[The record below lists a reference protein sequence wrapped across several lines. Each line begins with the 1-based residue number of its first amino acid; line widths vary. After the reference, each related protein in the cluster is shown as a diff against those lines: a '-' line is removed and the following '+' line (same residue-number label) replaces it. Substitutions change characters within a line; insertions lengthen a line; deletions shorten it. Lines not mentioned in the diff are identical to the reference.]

1 MSDSTLKPAP
11 VDANGRR
18 LIDSASEVLTGTKV
32 ATTTVKNWQF
42 PVDIKGIA
50 AYVSSGT
57 LLIKGI
63 TAACKEF
70 FTAAAAVDAGSGKVQ
85 LTIDNCGFV
94 SGDVVTLVGTGVT
107 GYDGAKTLT
116 SGTDSTK
123 IEFAATYAAATIPA
137 TAYVTGNQW
146 ATIPSG
152 SAFDLPPAMEPNTTM
167 AQIKTSSS
175 TATIAFVGWR

>member
-1 MSDSTLKPAP
+1 MSHKPVP
-11 VDANGRR
+11 TDANGRR
-18 LIDSASEVLTGTKV
+18 LLDTASEILTGTKV
-32 ATTTVKNWQF
+32 ATMTAKNWQF

-57 LLIKGI
+57 LLIKG
-63 TAACKEF
+63 TSAACKEF

-85 LTIDNCGFV
+85 LTIDNSGFV

-116 SGTDSTK
+116 SGTDTTK
-123 IEFAATYAAATIPA
+123 IEFVATYSAATIPA

-146 ATIPSG
+146 ASLSAGAALDLPSG
-152 SAFDLPPAMEPNTTM
+152 ILPNVTM
-167 AQIKTSSS
+167 AQIKTASG
-175 TATIAFVGWR
+175 TATLVFTAWR